1 MRLPCP
7 CTDQERTE
15 IEEDLRKRHYDKEYA
30 KTNPVS
36 LKKRYKNERNAH
48 YDLCAFSELGV
59 DETGLPVTR
68 YDRDLTAVIP
78 LIVKTYNDRHGNG

>member
-1 MRLPCP
+1 MLPC
-7 CTDQERTE
+7 TYQQRKE
-15 IEEDLRKRHYDKEYA
+15 IEKDLLYRLSDPKHADK
-30 KTNPVS
+30 NPVS

-68 YDRDLTAVIP
+68 YDRDLTAAIP
-78 LIVKTYNDRHGNG
+78 LIVKSFNDRRKNG